1 MTLERDIE
9 QLTKTLLNIS
19 SVQVPR
25 ATSAAINKT
34 TAKAKTRII
43 RGVSKSKALPQKIIR
58 KKLFVKRSTAKKQR
72 SRLSSY
78 RNAVSVMSLKAKQ
91 NKKGVRAQGGRFY
104 QGAFI
109 AKGVGGNLRVFKRES
124 GSRYPI
130 KHMVVNIKDTVD
142 NVMPTVIRRVV
153 KQDYERL
160 LKHEL
165 DFRLG
170 KYQ

>member
-1 MTLERDIE
+1 MTLEKDIE
-9 QLTKTLLNIS
+9 QLTKKLISVS

-43 RGVSKSKALPQKIIR
+43 RGVAKKKNLPQKIIR

-72 SRLSSY
+72 SRLTSY

-91 NKKGVRAQGGRFY
+91 NKKGVRAQGGRLY
-104 QGAFI
+104 AGAFI
-109 AKGVGGNLRVFKRES
+109 AKGAGGNLRVFKRES

-130 KHMVVNIKDTVD
+130 KHQVVTIKNTVD
-142 NVMPTVIRRVV
+142 SIMPTVIKRVV

-165 DFRLG
+165 DYRIG
-170 KYQ
+170 KLK